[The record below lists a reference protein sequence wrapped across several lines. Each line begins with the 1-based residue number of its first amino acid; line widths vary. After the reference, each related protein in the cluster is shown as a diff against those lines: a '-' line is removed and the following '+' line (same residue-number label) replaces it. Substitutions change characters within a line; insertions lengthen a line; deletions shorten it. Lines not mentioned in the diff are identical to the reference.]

1 MDLKAIRVYDL
12 NLLLTMRHVTIKD
25 IAHSLCVSV
34 STVSRVLTGDKII
47 RRETREAVLREA
59 SRLGYR
65 RNPVAMNLKTGRTN
79 TIGVTVPEMHT
90 PYASQ
95 VLGVN

>member
-1 MDLKAIRVYDL
+1 
-12 NLLLTMRHVTIKD
+12 
-25 IAHSLCVSV
+25 
-34 STVSRVLTGDKII
+34 
-47 RRETREAVLREA
+47 
-59 SRLGYR
+59 
-65 RNPVAMNLKTGRTN
+65 MNLKTGRTN

>member
-1 MDLKAIRVYDL
+1 MKAIRVYDL
-12 NLLLTMRHVTIKD
+12 NLLLTMKHVTIKD

-34 STVSRVLTGDKII
+34 STVSRALTGDKII
-47 RRETREAVLREA
+47 RRETCEA

-79 TIGVTVPEMHT
+79 TIGVIVPDMHT

>member
-1 MDLKAIRVYDL
+1 MKAIRVYDL

-34 STVSRVLTGDKII
+34 STVSRALTGDKII
-47 RRETREAVLREA
+47 RRETREA

-79 TIGVTVPEMHT
+79 TIGVIVSDMHT